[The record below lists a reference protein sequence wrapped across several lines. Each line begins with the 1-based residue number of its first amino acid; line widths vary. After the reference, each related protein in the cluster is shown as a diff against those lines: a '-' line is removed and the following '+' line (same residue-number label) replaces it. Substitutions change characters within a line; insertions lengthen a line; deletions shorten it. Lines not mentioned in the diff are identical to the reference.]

1 MLARLVASHPL
12 PLCQSVS
19 KSYRKIR
26 PVNVVIHETGKVY
39 GDGEG
44 AAHLAAT
51 RPSRYFLH
59 ANDYS
64 LLAESQLASMAQGLK
79 YCGGPLQARP
89 TALQKERAK

>member
-19 KSYRKIR
+19 KSYRKIC

-51 RPSRYFLH
+51 VTGNKPKRDE
-59 ANDYS
+59 NDDDEAYD
-64 LLAESQLASMAQGLK
+64 L
-79 YCGGPLQARP
+79 
-89 TALQKERAK
+89 